1 MGRVLAIDYG
11 RKRSGI
17 AVTDELRIIASA
29 LCTVSSAEL
38 ITFLKDYISRE
49 KVDVLVVGESL
60 QMNGQPSQ
68 SAEFIEPFVK
78 LLMKTFPAIPV
89 ERIDERFTS
98 KMASHAIMQAGAKK
112 KDRQDKSLV
121 DRVSAT
127 IILQTYL
134 EKISLL

>member
-29 LCTVSSAEL
+29 LCTVPSGEL
-38 ITFLKDYISRE
+38 ITYLKDYFSRE

-60 QMNGQPSQ
+60 QMNGRPSQ

-78 LLMKTFPAIPV
+78 ILMKTFPAIPV

-98 KMASHAIMQAGAKK
+98 KMAGRTIMHAGAKK

-121 DRVSAT
+121 DMVSAT

-134 EKISLL
+134 EKSSLL

>member
-29 LCTVSSAEL
+29 LCTVPSGEL

-78 LLMKTFPAIPV
+78 LLVKTFPAIPV

-98 KMASHAIMQAGAKK
+98 KMASRAIMQAGAKK

-121 DRVSAT
+121 DMVSAT

-134 EKISLL
+134 EKISPL

>member
-11 RKRSGI
+11 QKRSGI
-17 AVTDELRIIASA
+17 AVTDELRIIASP
-29 LCTVSSAEL
+29 LCTVPSGEL
-38 ITFLKDYISRE
+38 IAFLKDYTSEE

-60 QMNGQPSQ
+60 QMNGLPSQ

-78 LLMKTFPAIPV
+78 LLVKTFPGIPV

-98 KMASHAIMQAGAKK
+98 KMAGRAILQSGAKK
-112 KDRQDKSLV
+112 KDRRDKSLV
-121 DRVSAT
+121 DMVSAT

-134 EKISLL
+134 EKISP